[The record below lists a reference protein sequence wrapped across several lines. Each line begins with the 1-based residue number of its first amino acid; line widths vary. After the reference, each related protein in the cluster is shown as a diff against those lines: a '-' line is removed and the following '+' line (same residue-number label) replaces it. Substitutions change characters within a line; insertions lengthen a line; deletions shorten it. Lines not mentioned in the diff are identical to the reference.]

1 MFTSQLVLTR
11 QNTSTPFHAVDAAT
25 LSHWTTTY
33 VTTGLLVSRS
43 ESLTPDKLTKT
54 IVNTWKEEADW
65 NSFLADPVIAAFMA
79 ARTAYDK
86 KNNITETLSTASS

>member
-1 MFTSQLVLTR
+1 MFTSQLVLIR

-33 VTTGLLVSRS
+33 VTTGLVSRS

-65 NSFLADPVIAAFMA
+65 NSFLADPVMAAFRA

-86 KNNITETLSTASS
+86 KNNITETLSTAGS